1 MTTTEAKLTTQG
13 KAFGLKEGVPL
24 PQSEGLQFEFPGGCL
39 DLTRHLIDGDVLTT
53 LFEHAEAK
61 QLCATRD
68 AMFAGARINA
78 SEDRAVL
85 HVALRGGVQHA
96 IKVDGE
102 DPVAYATEQ
111 LDRMLAFADAIR
123 NGQIEAS
130 SGVPFTDVIN
140 IGIGGSDLGPRMAV
154 EALRSSASGPRVHF
168 VANVDGHDFELVTRE
183 LNPKTTLCLVA
194 SKTFTTLETMMNA
207 RTARAWIAEA
217 VGEDNVGAHFAALST
232 NAEAVQAFGIHPDR
246 MFGFRDW
253 VGGRFSMWSPIGLSL
268 ACAIGSEGFRAL
280 LAGAAAMDRHFAEAP
295 VGQNAPMLLG
305 LLGYWCR
312 VHLGF
317 AGHAV
322 IPYDRRLG
330 RLPAYLQQA
339 DMESNG
345 KRVSASGEPL
355 TGPTGALVFG
365 EPGTDAQHAFFQWL
379 HQGTDRALVD
389 LIGVI
394 HPDHDHDEHHRAL
407 LANLVAQAE
416 ALRHGRTPEAA
427 RAAAV
432 EAGLQGDALEL
443 ATASMTFPGDRPVTV
458 LLLDRLDAYCLGSLV
473 ALHEHRIFVEGVL
486 YGLNS
491 FDQPGVELGKT
502 LAKTILPQL
511 SGNASEMDP
520 RLGWLLQQC
529 QNGLAKT

>member
-1 MTTTEAKLTTQG
+1 MTTTEAKLGTLG
-13 KAFGLKEGVPL
+13 KAFALKEGVPL

-61 QLCATRD
+61 KLCATRD
-68 AMFAGARINA
+68 AMFAGERINA

-85 HVALRGGVQHA
+85 HVALRGGVQHS
-96 IKVDGE
+96 IEVDGE
-102 DPVAYATEQ
+102 DPVGYATEQ
-111 LDRMLAFADAIR
+111 LDRMLAFADAVR
-123 NGQIEAS
+123 DGQIQGS

-154 EALRSSASGPRVHF
+154 EALRASASGPRVHF

-194 SKTFTTLETMMNA
+194 SKTSYHSETMMNA

-232 NAEAVQAFGIHPDR
+232 NADAVQAFGIDPT
-246 MFGFRDW
+246 GCL
-253 VGGRFSMWSPIGLSL
+253 VSVIGLGGAS
-268 ACAIGSEGFRAL
+268 ACGLPLVCHWPAIGSEGFRAL

-317 AGHAV
+317 SGHAV

-416 ALRHGRTPEAA
+416 ALRHGRTSEAA

-432 EAGLQGDALEL
+432 EAGLQAMPLNL
-443 ATASMTFPGDRPVTV
+443 RP
-458 LLLDRLDAYCLGSLV
+458 
-473 ALHEHRIFVEGVL
+473 
-486 YGLNS
+486 
-491 FDQPGVELGKT
+491 
-502 LAKTILPQL
+502 LP
-511 SGNASEMDP
+511 
-520 RLGWLLQQC
+520 
-529 QNGLAKT
+529 